1 VPPSAKRDAQAKNFN
16 EGTGMNMIE
25 AVKAVFSKYATFEGR
40 ARRSEYWW
48 FVLFNLIVSILLT
61 AVFGGGRGMGDGGM
75 MMGGGLVANIWS
87 LATLLPSIAV
97 GARRLH
103 DIDRTGWWQL
113 IWFIPVIG
121 WIVLIVFFAT
131 RGTAGP
137 NRFGAN
143 PVTA

>member
-1 VPPSAKRDAQAKNFN
+1 
-16 EGTGMNMIE
+16 MNMIE

-48 FVLFNLIVSILLT
+48 FVLFNLIVSALL
-61 AVFGGGRGMGDGGM
+61 ALLFGNGHGMGEGA
-75 MMGGGLVANIWS
+75 MMGGNLASNLWW
-87 LATLLPSIAV
+87 LATILPSLAV

-113 IWFIPVIG
+113 IWFVPLIG

-137 NRFGAN
+137 NRFGNDPLQA
-143 PVTA
+143 

>member
-1 VPPSAKRDAQAKNFN
+1 
-16 EGTGMNMIE
+16 MNMIE

-48 FVLFNLIVSILLT
+48 FVLFNLIVSIILT
-61 AVFGGGRGMGDGGM
+61 VILGGGRGMGAGGM
-75 MMGGGLVANIWS
+75 VGGGLLANIWS
-87 LATLLPSIAV
+87 LAMLLPSLAV

-121 WIVLIVFFAT
+121 WIVLIVFFAS
-131 RGTAGP
+131 RGTAGT
-137 NRFGAN
+137 NRFGAD
-143 PVTA
+143 PVTT

>member
-1 VPPSAKRDAQAKNFN
+1 
-16 EGTGMNMIE
+16 MNMIE

-48 FVLFNLIVSILLT
+48 FVLFNLIVSIILT
-61 AVFGGGRGMGDGGM
+61 VVFGGGRGMGAGG
-75 MMGGGLVANIWS
+75 MMGGGLLANIWS
-87 LATLLPSIAV
+87 LAMLLPSLAV

-121 WIVLIVFFAT
+121 WIVLIVFFAS
-131 RGTAGP
+131 RGTAGT
-137 NRFGAN
+137 NRFGAD
-143 PVTA
+143 PVTN

>member
-1 VPPSAKRDAQAKNFN
+1 
-16 EGTGMNMIE
+16 MNMIE

-48 FVLFNLIVSILLT
+48 FVLFNLIVSIILT
-61 AVFGGGRGMGDGGM
+61 VVLGGGRGMGEGG
-75 MMGGGLVANIWS
+75 MMGGGLLANIWS
-87 LATLLPSIAV
+87 LAMLLPSLAV

-121 WIVLIVFFAT
+121 WIVLIVFFAS
-131 RGTAGP
+131 RGTAGT
-137 NRFGAN
+137 NRFGAD
-143 PVTA
+143 PVTN